1 MSETGT
7 ATHETDN
14 STEAPKPTPPP
25 SAPNVAEGTDPN
37 RLPDDHPLVKT
48 LASQKDEIKA
58 LKAKATRLDE
68 IEDAQKTSEQRA
80 AESLSAA
87 EKRVADAEAR
97 ADRRDVAIEHRLSTE
112 DAALL
117 DDLTDPDAMR
127 RLAGRLAA
135 AAESEA
141 GPRTPRPNPAQRE
154 GESPVE
160 DKDATARAFF
170 GI

>member
-1 MSETGT
+1 MSET
-7 ATHETDN
+7 ATHEAGA
-14 STEAPKPTPPP
+14 STEPPKPTPPP
-25 SAPNVAEGTDPN
+25 SATNGGEGTDPN

-68 IEDAQKTSEQRA
+68 IEDAQKTAEQRA

-97 ADRRDVAIEHRLSTE
+97 ADRRDVAIEHGLSTE

-117 DDLTDPDAMR
+117 DDLTDPDSMR
-127 RLAGRLAA
+127 RLAARLAA
-135 AAESEA
+135 AAQAEA

-154 GESPVE
+154 GDSPAD
-160 DKDATARAFF
+160 DKDAQARAFF